1 MKQFK
6 EIHFVMSHFLQ
17 FFSTTR
23 SLFMLYNLSRPATF
37 LNIVKEA
44 NKKKLE
50 NSIKINANK
59 FKFIT
64 RCLPFDDGLQHIFA
78 VN

>member
-1 MKQFK
+1 
-6 EIHFVMSHFLQ
+6 
-17 FFSTTR
+17 
-23 SLFMLYNLSRPATF
+23 MLNNLSMPATF

-59 FKFIT
+59 FKFFTT
-64 RCLPFDDGLQHIFA
+64 RCLPFDDNTSLQLIESLFQNLTQNFN
-78 VN
+78 VSQV